1 MSLKTNVSPESTAL
15 IVVDVQNDFC
25 SRDGNLGKQGAD
37 LTMVNEMMPNLIEL
51 IANAKMNK
59 VPVIYIQTFHEA
71 ATDSASWKSRR
82 ISSDAEPNICRP
94 NTWGAEFYEVA
105 PDVDDII
112 VNKHRYSAF
121 LNTRLDTVLRTLKV
135 ETLIMTGVATNV
147 CVESTARD
155 GFMRDYNI
163 VFLED
168 CTASYSRE
176 AHEMTLKNM
185 SGFFGEVTN
194 SKELAN
200 EWEGIKSVPIELEI

>member
-1 MSLKTNVSPESTAL
+1 MSIKSNVSPESTAL

-37 LTMVNEMMPNLIEL
+37 LSMVDEMVPNLIEL

-71 ATDSASWKSRR
+71 ATDSITWKSRGV
-82 ISSDAEPNICRP
+82 SSGAEPNICRP
-94 NTWGAEFYEVA
+94 GTCGAEFYEVA
-105 PDVDDII
+105 PQDDDII

-176 AHEMTLKNM
+176 AHEMTLKNI
-185 SGFFGEVTN
+185 SGFFGEVAN

-200 EWEGIKSVPIELEI
+200 VWESIKAIPIKVEI